1 MHWLPVRPAPAHVT
15 NRHAGAAW
23 RCLLFCVLAAVCAL
37 PSAHALSP
45 DRTLTQLR
53 HDRWTPNEGAPAQIF
68 SIAQTPDGLLWLGSR
83 QGLFRFDGVRF
94 ERITTAG
101 GKPLIDDDVL
111 SLKAE
116 ADGSLWVGYFNG
128 GMSRVGGPAP
138 GQYAYERDDVPLGS
152 VMGFARDARKR
163 LWAITPVALGL
174 VGCSQRHLDIRA
186 GHGLQTGLATET
198 DLRRPPGWALGGV
211 RRKPGLRHRVP
222 GARRYPI
229 PAVSKARC

>member
-1 MHWLPVRPAPAHVT
+1 MSWLPVRPAPVHVT
-15 NRHAGAAW
+15 NRHAGAACW
-23 RCLLFCVLAAVCAL
+23 RLLFCLVLAVSGL

-45 DRTLTQLR
+45 DRALSQLR
-53 HDRWTPNEGAPAQIF
+53 HDRWTADDGAPAQIF
-68 SIAQTPDGLLWLGSR
+68 SLAQTPDGLLWLGSR
-83 QGLFRFDGVRF
+83 QGLYRFDGVRF

-138 GQYAYERDDVPLGS
+138 GQYEYQRDDVPLGS

-163 LWAITPVALGL
+163 LPACALIAMAACG
-174 VGCSQRHLDIRA
+174 
-186 GHGLQTGLATET
+186 
-198 DLRRPPGWALGGV
+198 
-211 RRKPGLRHRVP
+211 
-222 GARRYPI
+222 
-229 PAVSKARC
+229 